1 MKVFHGSNMIVDKPD
16 VMHSYRALDFGK
28 GFYVTT
34 VWEQAE
40 RWAKRKAQ
48 MMESGKPIVNIY
60 EMSEEITERYS
71 LKTFPDDLDEWIDFV
86 CRCRDEYDD
95 YVKYDVI
102 KGKVAN
108 DQVFRVVSMYHRG
121 VWDKER
127 ALKEIKAYPGY
138 DQIAFINQDAIDE
151 LLTFDSYRE
160 V

>member
-16 VMHSYRALDFGK
+16 VM
-28 GFYVTT
+28 
-34 VWEQAE
+34 
-40 RWAKRKAQ
+40 
-48 MMESGKPIVNIY
+48 
-60 EMSEEITERYS
+60 
-71 LKTFPDDLDEWIDFV
+71 
-86 CRCRDEYDD
+86 
-95 YVKYDVI
+95 
-102 KGKVAN
+102 
-108 DQVFRVVSMYHRG
+108 

>member
-1 MKVFHGSNMIVDKPD
+1 MKVYHGSNMIVDKPD
-16 VMHSYRALDFGK
+16 VDHSYRALDFGM

-40 RWAKRKAQ
+40 RWAKRKVQ

-60 EMSEEITERYS
+60 EMQDKCPDHIKV
-71 LKTFPDDLDEWIDFV
+71 KTFPDDLYEWIDFV
-86 CRCRDEYDD
+86 CKCRDEYDD
-95 YVKYDVI
+95 YKQFDVI

-127 ALKEIKAYPGY
+127 ALREIKTYPGY
-138 DQIAFINQDAIDE
+138 DQIAFINQNAINE
-151 LLTFDSYRE
+151 LLVFDSFKE
-160 V
+160 I